1 MKQFISL
8 LITSLNVN
16 FGISALRYRFTKEK
30 KRIWEPILIG
40 LSIILGGGSI
50 IALYTVFLQGVYKG
64 GQMLN
69 SPELVLLIAILACQ
83 FMVFIFGIFYVISAF
98 YFSNDIDLLVP
109 LPLKPYHILASKFII
124 ITVNEYLVAWPVLL
138 PAIII
143 YGTRMRPGLMYWL
156 KSLLVLLL
164 TPVIPLVLV
173 SIFVLILM
181 RVVSIRKNR
190 DVLVVLGSLLG
201 LLLGLTMNYFAQ
213 KLPEGNSQQFIQ
225 DMIVARADVIKL
237 IGQRVPPS
245 TWATYGLAMQ
255 TLEGWMYFIL
265 YLLISLTLF
274 GLLMWL
280 GNLFFY
286 KGLLAG
292 QEVNRGRKKLSAQ
305 SINAQLEKASSPV
318 IALFLKEWKLFLRTP
333 VYAMN
338 GLAGMIMVP
347 FLILMP
353 FIARAEE
360 MKALLTQIRQPQFAM
375 QVTLG
380 SAGLVLFASSINI
393 VACTSISRE
402 GKTFWISKMIPVPA
416 RQQVTAKLLHSMA
429 ISGIGVVVTTAVI
442 GTALKLSIIRMFTI
456 FILCL
461 LGNVLLNAL
470 NLLIDLLH
478 PRLEWD
484 NPQEAV
490 KQNLNGLFS
499 ILFTLAVLA
508 LSAILT
514 ALLVQLR
521 ASEWIIHAALGL
533 TMGFLAIPTL
543 AILYTLAES
552 QYRRLEA

>member
-50 IALYTVFLQGVYKG
+50 IALYTVFLQGVYQG

-124 ITVNEYLVAWPVLL
+124 IMVNEYLVAWPVLL

-190 DVLVVLGSLLG
+190 DVMVVLGSLLG

-333 VYAMN
+333 VYAIN

-442 GTALKLSIIRMFTI
+442 GIALKLSIIRMFTI